1 MLMIRAALFDD
12 NLDDIC
18 VGMKTNGLESLAIL
32 RDKLFH
38 AGHATLLLSLV
49 KEIYHH
55 HAATSG
61 DIHFAKLCILSDD
74 TLSYILIKNGIHT
87 CLYDKENDTAAT
99 FLSYMKS
106 AELLGNR
113 VWEENHGWI
122 VGGLT
127 EFHRRVKF
135 MSNGS
140 IHLDM
145 PRYAGLAAGRLY
157 GHKEFVGKEITDD
170 LMFSMK
176 TIVGAFCLSLGADDA
191 WLLLRPLFLE
201 LLLLSPDE
209 MRKAFCNVSDLA
221 AKCAKGN
228 R

>member
-1 MLMIRAALFDD
+1 MLLIHAALFDD
-12 NLDDIC
+12 NLD

-55 HAATSG
+55 HPAAASG
-61 DIHFAKLCILSDD
+61 DIHFAKICILSDD
-74 TLSYILIKNGIHT
+74 TLSYILIKNGIHA
-87 CLYDKENDTAAT
+87 CLFDKENDTAVT

-113 VWEENHGWI
+113 VWEENNGWI